1 MPFKD
6 QLSWLELRPL
16 GESCCLTLPGQSQ
29 IRQLLLKQPTDL
41 LGDRNFVTINLRKRQ
56 VEETGRT
63 LNPFY
68 KENNATLW
76 TEQNSRKL
84 EKYQH

>member
-1 MPFKD
+1 M
-6 QLSWLELRPL
+6 
-16 GESCCLTLPGQSQ
+16 
-29 IRQLLLKQPTDL
+29 
-41 LGDRNFVTINLRKRQ
+41 TINLRKRQ
-56 VEETGRT
+56 VEETGRV